1 MHDSHLP
8 LRKWFAAIY
17 LLCQSKKGM
26 SAHQLHRTIG
36 VAYRTAWY
44 LCHRIREAMGNDP
57 FTGPTLFGIHDLKT
71 MVYNEY
77 GSLAPE
83 IARRPLRY
91 AAIEISPSHT

>member
-44 LCHRIREAMGNDP
+44 LCHRIRQAMGNDP
-57 FTGPTLFGIHDLKT
+57 FTGPTLFGIVEVDE
-71 MVYNEY
+71 NS
-77 GSLAPE
+77 GWRPSQG
-83 IARRPLRY
+83 RRYRQP
-91 AAIEISPSHT
+91 